1 MVMGT
6 NCVISIHALLA
17 ESDAFLVA
25 TPEVLVNFYPR
36 SPCGERPTVSDAIQ
50 RASEFL
56 STLSLRRATNDLRG
70 GRLAVQFLSTL
81 SLRRAT
87 PWHQRQHQHRKIS
100 IHALLAESDRPTANN
115 ATTNYEFLSTLSLR
129 RATPNKNDGG
139 PGGQFLSTLSLRR
152 ATLTAYLGDMELSI
166 SIHALLAESD
176 HRNAPGP
183 GRHQISIHALLAES
197 DHDSYVVM
205 EATEIFL
212 STLSLRRATTEVGI
226 PNTNTSKFLSTLSLR
241 RATKAYSKI
250 IFFALYFYPRSPC
263 GERPIK
269 GKPASPVIGIS
280 IHALLAESDGCEN
293 GLILGDHNISIHA
306 LLAESDTRQCRQ
318 LSSFRH
324 FYPRSPC
331 GERPPA

>member
-50 RASEFL
+50 RASEFLSTLSLRRATPRQSVLCWPPSDFYPRSPCGERQRRFGGRLHVVDFYPRSPCGERRGNRKAYVRDSLFL

-152 ATLTAYLGDMELSI
+152 ATTEIWDVIAVITISIHALLAESDSQWRTLASGMYDFYPRSPCGERRAAMPVLAPQFLFLSTLSLRRATCGNAGIGTPISI

-176 HRNAPGP
+176 
-183 GRHQISIHALLAES
+183 
-197 DHDSYVVM
+197 
-205 EATEIFL
+205 
-212 STLSLRRATTEVGI
+212 
-226 PNTNTSKFLSTLSLR
+226 
-241 RATKAYSKI
+241 
-250 IFFALYFYPRSPC
+250 YFHY
-263 GERPIK
+263 
-269 GKPASPVIGIS
+269 
-280 IHALLAESDGCEN
+280 L
-293 GLILGDHNISIHA
+293 
-306 LLAESDTRQCRQ
+306 
-318 LSSFRH
+318 
-324 FYPRSPC
+324 
-331 GERPPA
+331 